1 VYINAEN
8 KRVIAEHEK
17 SGHFATWPVPE
28 VIVSIRSLTDLLV
41 DSVEGKAD
49 YQNPATVQK
58 YMQDLAGVPVTLA
71 KYDAT
76 KGNSY
81 LVLVD
86 SIYY

>member
-1 VYINAEN
+1 
-8 KRVIAEHEK
+8 
-17 SGHFATWPVPE
+17 
-28 VIVSIRSLTDLLV
+28 
-41 DSVEGKAD
+41 
-49 YQNPATVQK
+49 
-58 YMQDLAGVPVTLA
+58 MQDRAGVPITLT